1 MEKDIS
7 DFFWGGKC
15 EQFLISSK
23 LSDYFLFSVIA
34 KTLEYNALNTK
45 MIILIAFGLNLVGLW
60 NSGRHHQYYLNLRGL
75 KGPEPKSIKVSHFN
89 FKLPLQV
96 SALHSGCS
104 IHNESSFITAAT
116 FDCTPGSICIY
127 DLSLYKA
134 IKKTPLS
141 KLFVYECQIS
151 LYIA

>member
-1 MEKDIS
+1 MI
-7 DFFWGGKC
+7 FLGGGEC

-116 FDCTPGSICIY
+116 FECTPGSICI
-127 DLSLYKA
+127 
-134 IKKTPLS
+134 
-141 KLFVYECQIS
+141 
-151 LYIA
+151 